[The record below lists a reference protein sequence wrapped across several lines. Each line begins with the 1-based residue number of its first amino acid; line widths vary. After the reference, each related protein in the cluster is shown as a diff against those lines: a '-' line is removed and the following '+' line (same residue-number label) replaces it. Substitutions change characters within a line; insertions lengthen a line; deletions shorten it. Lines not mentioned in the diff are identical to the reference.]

1 MSRITQHP
9 AFLVPVRPVGR
20 IRRCLGIAA
29 AFAAATAMSSAPAQP
44 LAPVGG
50 YPSQPLRIVSPFPA
64 GGGNDAV
71 TRIVATRL
79 QQVLGQSAVTDN
91 RGGAGGNI
99 GTRFVAEAKADGYT
113 VLTSQVSVM
122 AVNPTLYSAPGFDP
136 VRQFTPVTQI
146 NAAPLAIVVAANA
159 PWHTFADLA
168 TQARA
173 QPQKITYAT
182 PGNGTLS
189 HLVGVVLEKD
199 NGLALQHV
207 PYKGAGPAITDLL
220 GGQVD
225 VLITSTSSVASFVQ
239 GGRMRVLAVTSP
251 RRLGVFAKAPTLE
264 ELGYRRARFEDWYG
278 FFVPAGTAPE
288 RVALLNRAIVQVL
301 QTPEVTRLINEGG
314 SDVVASTPE
323 AFAAQ
328 VKQDIARWSQI
339 VKLSGARGD

>member
-1 MSRITQHP
+1 MSRMSQYLAAVLSLAALGAVP
-9 AFLVPVRPVGR
+9 AAV
-20 IRRCLGIAA
+20 AQ
-29 AFAAATAMSSAPAQP
+29 QP

-50 YPSQPLRIVSPFPA
+50 FPSQPLRIVSPFPA

-79 QQVLGQSAVTDN
+79 SQVLGQSAVTDN

-122 AVNPTLYSAPGFDP
+122 AVNPTLYRAPGFDP
-136 VRQFTPVTQI
+136 VKQFVPVTQI
-146 NAAPLAIVVAANA
+146 NAAPLAIVVSAES
-159 PWHTFADLA
+159 PLKTFADLA
-168 TQARA
+168 TQAKA

-189 HLVGVVLEKD
+189 HLVGVVLDKD
-199 NGLALQHV
+199 SSVSLQHV
-207 PYKGAGPAITDLL
+207 PYKGAGPAINDLL

-225 VLITSTSSVASFVQ
+225 VLITSTSSVAGFIQS
-239 GGRMRVLAVTSP
+239 GRMRALAVTSP
-251 RRLGVFAKAPTLE
+251 RRLGVFSKVPTLE
-264 ELGYRRARFEDWYG
+264 ELGYRNARFEDWYG

-288 RVALLNRAIVQVL
+288 RVALLNRAMVQVL
-301 QTPEVTRLINEGG
+301 QMPDVVKLINEGG
-314 SDVVASTPE
+314 SDVVASSPD

-328 VKQDIARWSQI
+328 LKQDITRWSQI
-339 VKLSGARGD
+339 VKLSGAHVD

>member
-1 MSRITQHP
+1 MSRIPQFLAALLSLTTLGAGP
-9 AFLVPVRPVGR
+9 A
-20 IRRCLGIAA
+20 A
-29 AFAAATAMSSAPAQP
+29 SAQQP

-50 YPSQPLRIVSPFPA
+50 FPSQPLRMVSPFPA

-79 QQVLGQSAVTDN
+79 SQVLGQSAVTDN

-122 AVNPTLYSAPGFDP
+122 AVNPSLYRAPGFDP
-136 VRQFTPVTQI
+136 VKQFLPVTQI
-146 NAAPLAIVVAANA
+146 NAAPLAIVVAAES
-159 PWHTFADLA
+159 PYKTFAELA
-168 TQARA
+168 TQAKA

-189 HLVGVVLEKD
+189 HLVGVVLDKD
-199 NGLALQHV
+199 SSVSLQHV
-207 PYKGAGPAITDLL
+207 PYKGAGPAINDLL

-225 VLITSTSSVASFVQ
+225 VLITSTSSVASFIQ
-239 GGRMRVLAVTSP
+239 AGRMRALAVTSP
-251 RRLGVFAKAPTLE
+251 RRLGVFAKVPTLE
-264 ELGYRRARFEDWYG
+264 ELGYRNARFEDWYG

-301 QTPEVTRLINEGG
+301 QMPEVVRLINDGG
-314 SDVVASTPE
+314 SDVIASSPE
-323 AFAAQ
+323 AFAQ
-328 VKQDIARWSQI
+328 QLKQDIARWSQI
-339 VKLSGARGD
+339 VRLSGAHVD